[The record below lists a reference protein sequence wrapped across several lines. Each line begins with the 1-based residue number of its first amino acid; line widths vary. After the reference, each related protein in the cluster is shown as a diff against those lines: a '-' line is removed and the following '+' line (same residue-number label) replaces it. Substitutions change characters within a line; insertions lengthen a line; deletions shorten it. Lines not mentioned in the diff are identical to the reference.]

1 MLFTSL
7 YFLDN
12 NLDNPIVVNGKD
24 IELEFDKTRSSLEAE
39 YNRYS
44 REYDSNKKKLYGS
57 VDFNKIYEKIRK
69 IIIEQSGYDI
79 ASREIVDNKKIIYD
93 KRN

>member
-1 MLFTSL
+1 MLFRSL
-7 YFLDN
+7 YFLDDD
-12 NLDNPIVVNGKD
+12 LDNPIVINGKD
-24 IELEFDKTRSSLEAE
+24 IELEFGKKRFSLEAE

-44 REYDSNKKKLYGS
+44 REYDSNKKELYGS
-57 VDFNKIYEKIRK
+57 VDFNKIYEKIRR

-79 ASREIVDNKKIIYD
+79 DSREIVDNKKLIYD